1 MIITVLVGFLLGLT
15 VPAIASRFGKILPAD
30 PGLICA
36 HLWHRPRFPK
46 SPSIYRTRKFH
57 SKWRRL
63 ILRSFIWGIVLAVF
77 YGLTYVYIQPE
88 MLIYGCV
95 FLYMVA
101 LLMTIDHQF
110 YLLPDFLTIPLLLLG
125 VTSGYAVSHEY
136 LSFTDKIIG
145 AWFGY
150 ILSTISVFI
159 MSFFKKGEFGAG
171 DVKMLT
177 ALGAWFGAVFL
188 NCILILSFIFFYIC
202 AIRKHCR
209 FDAFGPALGAAS
221 IIAFFFAYTNLLWTI
236 F

>member
-1 MIITVLVGFLLGLT
+1 MILTILIGFLLGLS

-36 HLWHRPRFPK
+36 QLWHKPRFPK
-46 SPSIYRTRKFH
+46 SPSAHRTRKFY

-63 ILRSFIWGIVLAVF
+63 ILRSVLWGMVLAVF
-77 YGLTYVYIQPE
+77 YGVTYVYVDPK
-88 MLIYGCV
+88 MVVYACV

-101 LLMTIDHQF
+101 LLMTVDHQF
-110 YLLPDFLTIPLLLLG
+110 YLLPDFFTIPLLLLG
-125 VTSGYAVSHEY
+125 ITVAYVVPQAH
-136 LSFTDKIIG
+136 LSFADKLVG

-150 ILSTISVFI
+150 LLSTVSVFI

-177 ALGAWFGAVFL
+177 ALGAWFGAIFL
-188 NCILILSFIFFYIC
+188 NCILVMSFVFFYIC
-202 AIRKHCR
+202 VMRKKR
-209 FDAFGPALGAAS
+209 RSDAFGPALGAAS
-221 IIAFFFAYTNLLWTI
+221 IIMFFYVYTNL